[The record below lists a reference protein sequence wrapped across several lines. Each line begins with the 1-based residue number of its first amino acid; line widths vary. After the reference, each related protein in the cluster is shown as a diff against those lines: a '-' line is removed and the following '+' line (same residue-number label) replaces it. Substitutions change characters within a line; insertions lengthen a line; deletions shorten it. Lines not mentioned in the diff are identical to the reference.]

1 MLVKSQAKIGGVN
14 YQFECDEK
22 SEKESFAKAI
32 VFGNPPI
39 YCELCK
45 NSDPAKFRMETNK
58 DKDGHIY
65 IKIRCKGCGA
75 TCGLG
80 EYKDGSGYFWR
91 KPFEKYIPKNATV
104 KSAAPT
110 EEPGPTDAKGE
121 ETINPDD
128 IPF

>member
-1 MLVKSQAKIGGVN
+1 MLVKSQTKVGGVN

-32 VFGNPPI
+32 VFGNPPT
-39 YCELCK
+39 YCDLCK
-45 NSDPAKFRMETNK
+45 NNVPDKFRMNTNK
-58 DKDGHIY
+58 DKEGHIY
-65 IKIRCKGCGA
+65 IKIRCNACGA

-91 KPFEKYIPKNATV
+91 KPFERYIPKTAVATAKPV
-104 KSAAPT
+104 VGT
-110 EEPGPTDAKGE
+110 VGPEVVEGSKISEDE
-121 ETINPDD
+121 